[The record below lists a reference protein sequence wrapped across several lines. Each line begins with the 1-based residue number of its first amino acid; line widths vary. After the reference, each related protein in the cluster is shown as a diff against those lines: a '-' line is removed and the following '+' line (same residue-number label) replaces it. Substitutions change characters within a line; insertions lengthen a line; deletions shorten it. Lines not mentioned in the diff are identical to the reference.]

1 MVGGHGGWAHT
12 HRRGGY
18 GRWAHTYTGG
28 GGMVGGHTHTQEGGY
43 GGWAHTYTQE
53 GGVVVKADLE
63 SEELSDHVH
72 GQSSSVPVHRVPA
85 VCVWRGFVG

>member
-1 MVGGHGGWAHT
+1 MGTHT
-12 HRRGGY
+12 QE
-18 GRWAHTYTGG
+18 G
-28 GGMVGGHTHTQEGGY
+28 GGMVGGHTHTQEGGGVWWVGTHIHRR
-43 GGWAHTYTQE
+43 GGMVGGHTHTHRR
-53 GGVVVKADLE
+53 GVVVKADLE

>member
-1 MVGGHGGWAHT
+1 
-12 HRRGGY
+12 
-18 GRWAHTYTGG
+18 
-28 GGMVGGHTHTQEGGY
+28 MVGGHTHTQEGGGVWWVGTHIHRR
-43 GGWAHTYTQE
+43 GGMVGGHTHTHRR
-53 GGVVVKADLE
+53 GVVVKADLE